1 MNTPVTEE
9 LVRSEKADVVISTTG
24 SAKKRIPVPGFDREN
39 VCDAKDYLLEGI
51 ELGDDVVVVGGG
63 LTGCE
68 VANEI
73 AEKGKKVS
81 IVEVQS
87 DILQVA
93 DLCAVNSNMLR
104 DMLAFNNVDV
114 YVGTALKEICDG
126 YITVKKDGEE
136 KQIKADNVVMA
147 IGFNPTPLKFDIPGV
162 EFYAAGDCVE
172 IGNLL
177 TAVWGVTDIVLN
189 QL

>member
-1 MNTPVTEE
+1 M
-9 LVRSEKADVVISTTG
+9 
-24 SAKKRIPVPGFDREN
+24 PGFDRDN
-39 VCDAKDYLLEGI
+39 VCDAKEYLLDGI
-51 ELGDDVVVVGGG
+51 ELGDNVVVVGGG

-87 DILQVA
+87 DILQVP
-93 DLCAVNSNMLR
+93 DLCTVNSNMLR

-114 YVGTALKEICDG
+114 YAGTGLKEICDG
-126 YITVKKDGEE
+126 YVTVKKDGEE
-136 KQIKADNVVMA
+136 KTIKADNVIMA
-147 IGFNPTPLKFDIPGV
+147 VGFNPTPLKYDIPGV

-177 TAVWGVTDIVLN
+177 TAVWGVSDIVLN
-189 QL
+189 KI